1 MPRRGAGYKLFQL
14 KYGVIDK
21 FLSLLVLHSASVSV
35 YSSHSFTRFLGERP
49 TGPFFLKGS

>member
-14 KYGVIDK
+14 KYGVVDK
-21 FLSLLVLHSASVSV
+21 FLSLLVLHSASISV

-49 TGPFFLKGS
+49 PGLSFLKWS